1 MNNFY
6 RGIAEILEVNVDQ
19 VSENFD
25 LHSGESPWDS
35 LAIVSIIAL
44 IDELYEKTVDGKS
57 LASCQSVA
65 EIEALI
71 NKS

>member
-6 RGIAEILEVNVDQ
+6 RRIAEILEVPEDHI
-19 VSENFD
+19 SADFD
-25 LHSGESPWDS
+25 LNSGDAPWDS

-57 LASCQSVA
+57 LASCQKVS
-65 EIEALI
+65 EIEALVK
-71 NKS
+71 NS